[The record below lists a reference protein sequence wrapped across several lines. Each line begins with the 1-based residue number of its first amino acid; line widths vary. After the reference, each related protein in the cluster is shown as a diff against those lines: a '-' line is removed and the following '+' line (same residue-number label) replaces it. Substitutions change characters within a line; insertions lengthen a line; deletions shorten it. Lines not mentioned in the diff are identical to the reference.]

1 MIGTFAAGY
10 RIAKVVAEPR
20 AIVISGPRQRVQNI
34 EAATTDPV
42 DASGTMN
49 RNTFVVNAFVA
60 DPLVQIVH
68 PAPIRVTVQME
79 KESAEPQG
87 TKPSE

>member
-1 MIGTFAAGY
+1 
-10 RIAKVVAEPR
+10 
-20 AIVISGPRQRVQNI
+20 
-34 EAATTDPV
+34 
-42 DASGTMN
+42 
-49 RNTFVVNAFVA
+49 VA

-68 PAPIRVTVQME
+68 PSPIRVTVLME